1 MEISR
6 MRVSQ
11 VISHALRHHPDKF
24 GLTLDEFGFAPLE
37 NLTLGINKKLGT
49 NFSTRDIENIAI
61 ELGGE
66 RFLIKNGKIR
76 AQYGHTIPISVAY
89 DFVEPPINL
98 FHGTLNENLKSI
110 YSQGLLSHNHSVVFL
125 TESYEEAVEAAS
137 RKGTPVILTIES
149 LKAYQSGLSFRKL
162 TSTVY
167 GSDEIPTR
175 FIKW

>member
-1 MEISR
+1 

-37 NLTLGINKKLGT
+37 KLTLGINKKLGT

-66 RFLIKNGKIR
+66 RFLINNGKIC
-76 AQYGHTIPISVAY
+76 AQYGHTISISVAY

-110 YSQGLLSHNHSVVFL
+110 YFQGLLSHNHSVVFL
-125 TESYEEAVEAAS
+125 TESYEEALEAAS
-137 RKGTPVILTIES
+137 RKGNPVVLTVES